1 MQYTAGCIFMPYD
14 RRSVLRA
21 VGTTVVGVSV
31 AGSGTAAA
39 SNSGTYTA
47 EYYDGRLYKKYVP
60 AGVGEDDDT
69 PLVVMLHGCGQS
81 PDQFKN
87 ETQMNAVADD
97 EDFVV
102 IYPDQTT
109 SANADECWNWFEDEH
124 TTRGN
129 GEAALIT
136 GMVRQTI
143 EREPISH
150 QRVYVAGLSAGA
162 AMVPNLLAA
171 YPDVY
176 AAGGVHSG
184 LEYDAADN
192 TVEAVA
198 AMETGGPDP
207 QRQGTK
213 AYEAMNTHDV
223 VSRVPTIVFHG
234 TEDNIVQPVNGRQV
248 TEQAT
253 QTNDLA
259 DDETDDDNV
268 DYEAD
273 ETSTGSTSEYDY
285 TVLEY
290 HDEKDRSVVET
301 WWVEGMG
308 HGWSGGMEG
317 GEDTEPGG
325 PDASRAIWDFFDG
338 KIRTFGDHS

>member
-1 MQYTAGCIFMPYD
+1 MPYN

-21 VGTTVVGVSV
+21 AGAAVVSV
-31 AGSGTAAA
+31 SAVGSGAAAA
-39 SNSGTYTA
+39 SDSGAYTA
-47 EYYDGRLYKKYVP
+47 EHYDGRLYKKYVP
-60 AGVGEDDDT
+60 AGVNDDDDEDV

-81 PDQFKN
+81 PDQFKT
-87 ETQMNAVADD
+87 ETEMNAVAAA
-97 EDFVV
+97 ENFVA

-109 SANADECWNWFEDEH
+109 SANADECWNWFEDGH

-136 GMVRQTI
+136 GMVQQTI
-143 EREPISH
+143 DAEPIDH

-162 AMVPNLLAA
+162 AMVSNLLAA

-192 TVEAVA
+192 VVEAVA
-198 AMETGGPDP
+198 AMEIGGPDP
-207 QRQGTK
+207 QRQGMR
-213 AYEAMNTHDV
+213 AYEAMDAHDV

-234 TEDNIVQPVNGRQV
+234 TEDNIVRPVNGRQA
-248 TEQAT
+248 TEQAI

-259 DDETDDDNV
+259 DDGADDDGV
-268 DYEAD
+268 DYEANR
-273 ETSTGSTSEYDY
+273 TRTGSASTYDY
-285 TVLEY
+285 RVSEY
-290 HDEKDRSVVET
+290 HDGKGRTVVET

-308 HGWSGGMEG
+308 HGWSGGAEG
-317 GEDTEPGG
+317 GEDTQPGG
-325 PDASRAIWDFFDG
+325 PEASRAIWEFFEG
-338 KIRTFGDHS
+338 KTVTFGDHS